1 MTLTQPDRA
10 SYRWLFIALITL
22 AGAYA
27 WYGVTQYQRLND
39 LRQRQLGD
47 VAAELTTTLETALR
61 TLNEFDGKWRRS
73 QEQGT
78 PEPRVCDFDTAQ
90 PYLEVDGCAAGESIT
105 WGSDTRFAFVT
116 SPALGFKAR
125 RDGAR
130 EIYFRFRADTLLR
143 ELAFPDAF
151 PLIFVA
157 TGDKGVVLYQEA
169 PARRQ
174 WLRRLRWGEQAFR
187 DAHADRPPPVQ
198 VHSLSEMVPT
208 GAEAWT
214 RLRASSSRVSV
225 SLGGTYH
232 QVYLHPIVLDEGE
245 RQELVVG
252 AAMPTVDI
260 FREALALETHLL
272 GVLVFLLLLCVLGF
286 PFVKLL
292 FLDAHERFRLRDVS
306 LLYVSTAA
314 LLVLFTSA
322 ILAVDGYARWSAEA
336 NQGLTALARRLE
348 TRFLDEVAA
357 VRDQVGHYDRTVSQ
371 LRVNSCKSW
380 PVQTRWL
387 SVESAS
393 ADPEAFALPLP
404 TIHAFLRQV
413 AWIGPTGQQLWKAT
427 AQATPGKTNVGER
440 PYFRA
445 VRDES
450 LFTIRRDGE
459 PFFLGPDRSIT
470 DGKFYTYISLRS
482 RLSPALCDELK
493 DLDGPAVVAA
503 TTQLLSLDRQPL
515 PAGYG
520 FALINREG
528 RVLYHS
534 DRRLSLRENLFDQM
548 SRGRRAH
555 GLVFEGRAGLLGSRY
570 REQPHEFY
578 FHPVQIF
585 READGEP
592 AGFYLAAFRDTSA
605 DRALLGWVFA
615 RGVAGPTSVL
625 VVACALAAFG
635 IVAVSRRTRRGWWAW
650 LWPHGALNA
659 VYQRQTIALLLI
671 LLVSVAAFM
680 TNARAVVLAAGVAAV
695 LAFVGIHLYGRPRDD
710 VREPL
715 VRAGWHT
722 ASIVLALTCVVVV
735 PTAAVFQQALNRTF
749 GDRIVAE
756 RALLEQQ
763 KADVISA
770 AETEALAEYHARARR
785 NVRVADREAYAICV
799 PAPFDAADTW
809 IGPAASRASAVTRVS
824 RDAKNDPRAAR
835 RLAGCQSPHRESASP
850 VPNETVASGD
860 VPQSIGTAGSSGDV
874 RRRTVPFEYSPPGT
888 FVSAL
893 PVSFVGALAC
903 GLMLAL
909 SIGWVRWNTSR
920 VFFANVA
927 PEAPAG
933 GPPVAN
939 VWTTLTRDQQMV
951 LLQVAHERVANPYQR
966 PIVDS
971 LLKTGLLRLAPDLGP
986 PADAAAFLNGEEHRL
1001 KADLRTWERV
1011 NMGHSWRYARVIL
1024 VVAIVGLASFLFATQ
1039 PGLQTSLLAIATG
1052 ITGVLT
1058 TVLKMRDAILSWLAA
1073 RKGE

>member
-1 MTLTQPDRA
+1 MTLTQPNRS
-10 SYRWLFIALITL
+10 SYRWLFIALTTL

-39 LRQRQLGD
+39 LRQRQLAD
-47 VAAELTTTLETALR
+47 VAVELTTTLETALR
-61 TLNEFDGKWRRS
+61 TLNEFDGKWRRWQTGM
-73 QEQGT
+73 QE
-78 PEPRVCDFDTAQ
+78 PLVCDFDTAQ
-90 PYLEVDGCAAGESIT
+90 PYLEVDRCSAGETIKWS
-105 WGSDTRFAFVT
+105 SDTHIAFVT
-116 SPALGFKAR
+116 SPALGFKASR
-125 RDGAR
+125 AGASD
-130 EIYFRFRADTLLR
+130 IYFRFRADTLLR

-151 PLIFVA
+151 PLIFIA
-157 TGDKGVVLYQEA
+157 TGDKGIVLYQEA

-187 DAHADRPPPVQ
+187 DANADRPAPVQ
-198 VHSLSEMVPT
+198 VHTLSNMVPSAA
-208 GAEAWT
+208 GEWT
-214 RLRASSSRVSV
+214 RLRAASSRVSV
-225 SLGGTYH
+225 SLGGSYH
-232 QVYLHPIVLDEGE
+232 QLYLHPIVLDEGE

-252 AAMPTVDI
+252 AAMPTFDI
-260 FREALALETHLL
+260 LREALALETNLL

-322 ILAVDGYARWSAEA
+322 ALAADGYVRWSAEA
-336 NQGLTALARRLE
+336 NEGLTALARRLE
-348 TRFLDEVAA
+348 ARFLDEVAA
-357 VRDQVGHYDRTVSQ
+357 VRDEVDRYDRTVSQ
-371 LRVNSCKSW
+371 LRMVACKSW

-387 SVESAS
+387 DVKSAS
-393 ADPEAFALPLP
+393 GADGEAFALPLP
-404 TIHAFLRQV
+404 TRHVFIRQV

-427 AQATPGKTNVGER
+427 GQATPGKTNVGER

-445 VRDES
+445 IRDEN
-450 LFTIRRDGE
+450 LFTIRGDGE

-482 RLSPALCDELK
+482 RVPPALCDELK
-493 DLDGPAVVAA
+493 DLDGPAVTAA

-520 FALINREG
+520 FALISREG

-534 DRRLSLRENLFDQM
+534 DRRLSLRENLFDEM

-555 GLVFEGRAGLLGSRY
+555 NLVFEGRGGPMSSRY

-585 READGEP
+585 READGGA
-592 AGFYLAAFRDTSA
+592 AGFYLATFRDTSA

-615 RGVAGPTSVL
+615 RGVAGPTTVL
-625 VVACALAAFG
+625 VVVCALAALG
-635 IVAVSRRTRRGWWAW
+635 IVAVSRRTGRGWWAW

-659 VYQRQTIALLLI
+659 VYKRQTIALVAI
-671 LLVSVAAFM
+671 LLASLAAFLA
-680 TNARAVVLAAGVAAV
+680 NALAAVFAAAATAV
-695 LAFVGIHLYGRPRDD
+695 LAFVGIYLYGRPRDN

-722 ASIVLALTCVVVV
+722 ASIVLALACVVVA

-756 RALLEQQ
+756 RVLLEQQ
-763 KADVISA
+763 KADVLSA
-770 AETEALAEYHARARR
+770 AETEALAEYHARARKDI
-785 NVRVADREAYAICV
+785 RVADREAYAICV
-799 PAPFDAADTW
+799 PAPFDAADNW
-809 IGPAASRASAVTRVS
+809 NGPGTDRATRAVT
-824 RDAKNDPRAAR
+824 
-835 RLAGCQSPHRESASP
+835 RLAGCQSPHREP
-850 VPNETVASGD
+850 VSSVTDVKVASSD
-860 VPQSIGTAGSSGDV
+860 VPESIGTAGSVGNA
-874 RRRTVPFEYSPPGT
+874 RRPRLPFEYSPPGT
-888 FVSAL
+888 FVAAL
-893 PVSFVGALAC
+893 PVSVVGALAC

-909 SIGWVRWNTSR
+909 SAGWVRWNTRR
-920 VFFANVA
+920 VFFADVA
-927 PEAPAG
+927 AG
-933 GPPVAN
+933 SVGDSRPVAD
-939 VWTTLTRDQQMV
+939 VWTTLTQDQQMV

-966 PIVDS
+966 QLVDS
-971 LLKTGLLRLAPDLGP
+971 LLKTGILRLAPDLGP
-986 PADAAAFLNGEEHRL
+986 PAEAAGFLNEEEHRRA
-1001 KADLRTWERV
+1001 ADLRAWERV
-1011 NMGHSWRYARVIL
+1011 NAGHSWRYARVIL
-1024 VVAIVGLASFLFATQ
+1024 LVSVVALALFLFATQ

-1058 TVLKMRDAILSWLAA
+1058 TVLKTRDAITSWFAA

>member
-1 MTLTQPDRA
+1 MTLTQPDRS
-10 SYRWLFIALITL
+10 SYRWLFIALATL

-39 LRQRQLGD
+39 LRQRQLAD
-47 VAAELTTTLETALR
+47 VAAELKTTLETALR

-73 QEQGT
+73 QQQDT
-78 PEPRVCDFDTAQ
+78 PVPLVCDFDTAQ
-90 PYLEVDGCAAGESIT
+90 PYLEVDECAAAD
-105 WGSDTRFAFVT
+105 WGLDTRIAFVT
-116 SPALGFKAR
+116 SPALGFKASR
-125 RDGAR
+125 AGIKD
-130 EIYFRFRADTLLR
+130 IFFRFRADTLLR

-151 PLIFVA
+151 PLIFIA
-157 TGDKGVVLYQEA
+157 TGEKGIVLYQEA

-187 DAHADRPPPVQ
+187 DAHAERPSPVQ
-198 VHSLSEMVPT
+198 VHTLSNMVPG
-208 GAEAWT
+208 GAAEWT
-214 RLRASSSRVSV
+214 RLRASSSRVNV

-232 QVYLHPIVLDEGE
+232 QLYLHPIVLDEGE

-252 AAMPTVDI
+252 AAMPTFDI
-260 FREALALETHLL
+260 FREALALETNLL

-306 LLYVSTAA
+306 LLYMSAAA

-322 ILAVDGYARWSAEA
+322 ALAVDGYARWSAEA

-348 TRFLDEVAA
+348 ARFLDEVGA
-357 VRDQVGHYDRTVSQ
+357 VRDQVDAYDRTVSQ
-371 LRVNSCKSW
+371 LHLDACKSW

-387 SVESAS
+387 DVKSAS
-393 ADPEAFALPLP
+393 GSTSEAFTLPLP
-404 TIHAFLRQV
+404 TRHVFLRQV

-427 AQATPGKTNVGER
+427 AQATPGKTNVAER

-450 LFTIRRDGE
+450 LFTIRGNGE

-470 DGKFYTYISLRS
+470 DGKFYTFISLRS
-482 RLSPALCDELK
+482 RVSPTLCDELK
-493 DLDGPAVVAA
+493 DLDGPAVAAA

-520 FALINREG
+520 FALISREG

-534 DRRLSLRENLFDQM
+534 DRRLSLRENLFDEM
-548 SRGRRAH
+548 SRGRRAYR
-555 GLVFEGRAGLLGSRY
+555 LVFEGRSGPMSSRY

-578 FHPVQIF
+578 FWPVQIF

-592 AGFYLAAFRDTSA
+592 AGFYLATFRDTSA

-615 RGVAGPTSVL
+615 RGVAAPTAVL
-625 VVACALAAFG
+625 VVACVLAAFG
-635 IVAVSRRTRRGWWAW
+635 VFAVSRRTGRRHWTW
-650 LWPHGALNA
+650 LWPHRALNA
-659 VYQRQTIALLLI
+659 VYTRQTLALLAI
-671 LLVSVAAFM
+671 LLASVAAFV
-680 TNARAVVLAAGVAAV
+680 TNARAVVFAAGAAAV
-695 LAFVGIHLYGRPRDD
+695 LAFVGIYLYGRPRND

-722 ASIVLALTCVVVV
+722 ASIVLALACVVVM

-756 RALLEQQ
+756 RALLAQQ
-763 KADVISA
+763 KADVLSA
-770 AETEALAEYHARARR
+770 AETEAVAEYHARARR
-785 NVRVADREAYAICV
+785 DVRVANREAYSICV
-799 PAPFDAADTW
+799 PAPFDAADNW
-809 IGPAASRASAVTRVS
+809 NGPAAE
-824 RDAKNDPRAAR
+824 RAAR
-835 RLAGCQSPHRESASP
+835 AATRLAGCQSSRRAPASSAP
-850 VPNETVASGD
+850 DVAVASNDVPKSIGTGGSDGD
-860 VPQSIGTAGSSGDV
+860 VPRPGM
-874 RRRTVPFEYSPPGT
+874 PFEYSPPGT

-893 PVSFVGALAC
+893 PLSVVGALAC

-927 PEAPAG
+927 ADAPAG
-933 GPPVAN
+933 SQRLAD

-986 PADAAAFLNGEEHRL
+986 PAEAIDFLDGEEHRL
-1001 KADLRTWERV
+1001 ATDLRAWERA
-1011 NMGHSWRYARVIL
+1011 NTGHSWRYARVIL
-1024 VVAIVGLASFLFATQ
+1024 IVSVVALASFLVATQ

-1058 TVLKMRDAILSWLAA
+1058 TVLKTRDAISSWLAA